1 MLEAILTSCV
11 QIGLWGPTTT
21 PAPPPAPELP
31 SYGSLLVRTLI
42 ALAIVI
48 VLVWVALRY
57 GLGRLSG
64 ARAAGGPLRLL
75 ARRSLDGRRS
85 VVLLE
90 AAGRTFLLGVAEGQV
105 SLLAELE
112 AEAVSATTQALE
124 TSSGRRFADVLRRHL
139 RPKADEERPSVE
151 VEAKAKAGAAGAG
164 AAAGGGGSGNGDAG
178 GGNQDKDE
186 GDQG

>member
-1 MLEAILTSCV
+1 MLPAILTTCV
-11 QIGLWGPTTT
+11 QAGLWGPMTA

-31 SYGSLLVRTLI
+31 SYGGLLIRTLI

-48 VLVWVALRY
+48 ALVWVALRY

-64 ARAAGGPLRLL
+64 TRATGGALRLL

-112 AEAVSATTQALE
+112 PGAVSAATDAME
-124 TSSGRRFADVLRRHL
+124 ASSGRRFVDVLRRHL
-139 RPKADEERPSVE
+139 QRPRPGGTQPSEEATDAK
-151 VEAKAKAGAAGAG
+151 EAR
-164 AAAGGGGSGNGDAG
+164 D
-178 GGNQDKDE
+178 DR
-186 GDQG
+186 

>member
-1 MLEAILTSCV
+1 MLEAFLVTCFRL
-11 QIGLWGPTTT
+11 GLWGTESA
-21 PAPPPAPELP
+21 PAPQPAPDLP
-31 SYGSLLVRTLI
+31 SYGGLLLRTVI

-57 GLGRLSG
+57 GLGRLSET
-64 ARAAGGPLRLL
+64 RAGGPPLRLL

-112 AEAVSATTQALE
+112 PNAVSAATEALQ
-124 TSSGRRFADVLRRHL
+124 TSARRRFAEVLRRRL
-139 RPKADEERPSVE
+139 RRPGAYGSRPPEE
-151 VEAKAKAGAAGAG
+151 K
-164 AAAGGGGSGNGDAG
+164 GNDG
-178 GGNQDKDE
+178 E
-186 GDQG
+186 